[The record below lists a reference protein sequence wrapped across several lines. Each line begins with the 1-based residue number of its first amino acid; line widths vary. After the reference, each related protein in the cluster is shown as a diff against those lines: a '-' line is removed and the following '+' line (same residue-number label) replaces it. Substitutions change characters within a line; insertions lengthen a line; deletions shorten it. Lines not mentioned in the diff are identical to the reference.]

1 MEYHNKLPPEGINTT
16 RVHPLKQFLQLA
28 IGALVLVVA
37 LVVIL
42 QVSGAFMAKRI
53 PFAFETAIVDQ
64 LDSPFGNAEQHP
76 EMTDYLNDLAQRL
89 SADMNMPEGMSVT
102 VHYDSSDVFN
112 AFATVGG
119 NLFFYRGLLEA
130 ISDENTLAMV
140 MAHEISHVL
149 HRDPIAA
156 MGGGI
161 ASSIAL
167 MALTSNS
174 GTAGSILSDAGVLTS
189 VQFTR
194 KMEIEA
200 DREALAALYANYDHV
215 QGAAELFLLFRD
227 ARSDASSEDRDSDP
241 GWLESFMSTHPLDQD
256 RIDNTEQIANDN
268 NWPLAGEITPLP
280 EDFEIW
286 LSRD

>member
-64 LDSPFGNAEQHP
+64 LDNPFGNADQHP

-112 AFATVGG
+112 DIK
-119 NLFFYRGLLEA
+119 LFILICVVDLK
-130 ISDENTLAMV
+130 
-140 MAHEISHVL
+140 L
-149 HRDPIAA
+149 H
-156 MGGGI
+156 
-161 ASSIAL
+161 
-167 MALTSNS
+167 
-174 GTAGSILSDAGVLTS
+174 
-189 VQFTR
+189 
-194 KMEIEA
+194 
-200 DREALAALYANYDHV
+200 
-215 QGAAELFLLFRD
+215 
-227 ARSDASSEDRDSDP
+227 
-241 GWLESFMSTHPLDQD
+241 
-256 RIDNTEQIANDN
+256 
-268 NWPLAGEITPLP
+268 
-280 EDFEIW
+280 
-286 LSRD
+286 